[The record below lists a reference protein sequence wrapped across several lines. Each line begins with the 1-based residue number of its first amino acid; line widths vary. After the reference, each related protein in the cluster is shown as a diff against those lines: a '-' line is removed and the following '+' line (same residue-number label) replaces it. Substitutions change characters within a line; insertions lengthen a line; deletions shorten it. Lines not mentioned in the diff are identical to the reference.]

1 MRAMSLGRLKLS
13 GCQRRLLLLEG
24 NHIIVGSQWGL
35 GTSGSPREETR
46 LLGRLCVEL
55 AKGKRDTWAG
65 LYTSPMSAFLSE
77 RTIGR

>member
-13 GCQRRLLLLEG
+13 SCQRRLLLLEG

-55 AKGKRDTWAG
+55 AGELAV
-65 LYTSPMSAFLSE
+65 YMSA
-77 RTIGR
+77 TYTTQ